1 MSHPP
6 GPPGPD
12 PAHDPWA
19 TPSDRPGAGPRQP
32 DDPAPYTAPYSSPGY
47 GPPPAHGEP
56 PPTWPSPDG
65 YQLPRTNGKAQAAM
79 WTGLAVLLTSICGVG
94 VLGFIPITLGVL
106 ARREISRSGGRQGG
120 DGMAL
125 AGIVTGA
132 VATALSLILLV
143 VVVLL
148 LLAAFDPS
156 GSGYGTTGV

>member
-19 TPSDRPGAGPRQP
+19 TPSDQPGAASRQP
-32 DDPAPYTAPYSSPGY
+32 ESRPPYTAPSTPPGY
-47 GPPPAHGEP
+47 GPPPAS
-56 PPTWPSPDG
+56 WPSADG
-65 YQLPRTNGKAQAAM
+65 YQLPHTNGKAQAAM
-79 WTGLAVLLTSICGVG
+79 WTGLAMLLTSICGLG
-94 VLGFIPITLGVL
+94 VLGFIPITLGVV

-125 AGIVTGA
+125 AGIITGA
-132 VATALSLILLV
+132 VATVLSLLLIA

-148 LLAAFDPS
+148 LAAYDS
-156 GSGYGTTGV
+156 SRAGYGTTGV

>member
-6 GPPGPD
+6 GPPDPD
-12 PAHDPWA
+12 PARDPWA
-19 TPSDRPGAGPRQP
+19 TPSEQPAPRPPAGPP
-32 DDPAPYTAPYSSPGY
+32 SYAAPAY
-47 GPPPAHGEP
+47 GPPPGLGP
-56 PPTWPSPDG
+56 PPP
-65 YQLPRTNGKAQAAM
+65 YAVPRTNGKAQAAM

-94 VLGFIPITLGVL
+94 VLGFIPIILGVL

-132 VATALSLILLV
+132 VATALSLVLIV

-148 LLAAFDPS
+148 LAAIDS
-156 GSGYGTTGV
+156 SSSGYGTTGV

>member
-19 TPSDRPGAGPRQP
+19 TPSEQPGAGPQP
-32 DDPAPYTAPYSSPGY
+32 ESPPTYTAPYSSPGY
-47 GPPPAHGEP
+47 GPPPAYGEP
-56 PPTWPSPDG
+56 PPTWPYPDG

-79 WTGLAVLLTSICGVG
+79 WTGLAMLLTSICGVG

-106 ARREISRSGGRQGG
+106 ARKEIGRSGGRQGG

-132 VATALSLILLV
+132 VATVLSLLLIV
-143 VVVLL
+143 VAFLL
-148 LLAAFDPS
+148 LSAFDS
-156 GSGYGTTGV
+156 NSAGYGTTGV